1 LTTAHVAAETRW
13 SPTRDNPL
21 VGSARWVLLR
31 NVMLYRRSW
40 AVLAF
45 GVIEPLL
52 YLLSIG
58 VGIGRLIGPSAG
70 LGVAATYPMFV
81 APGLLATAAMNGA
94 VDAASLGVFQNLRF
108 NNVYQAMLTTPVRP
122 RDIAFGEACWAVL
135 RGAIEAT
142 GFLLIMAALGLVR
155 SWWGLLAIPG
165 AILISF
171 AFASVG
177 LAVATAM
184 RSLSDIQLMQL
195 VLLPMFLFSTTFYP
209 ISVYPLP
216 VQWLIEILPLYQ
228 GIHLVRGPVL
238 GLVTPGLCI
247 SALYLLLLGATCL
260 WVATRRFERALQS

>member
-1 LTTAHVAAETRW
+1 MGATAQRNAVPPKLGGARVRCYRAAAV
-13 SPTRDNPL
+13 SPVDRCRHRPVDRA
-21 VGSARWVLLR
+21 VGRARRGGDL
-31 NVMLYRRSW
+31 
-40 AVLAF
+40 
-45 GVIEPLL
+45 
-52 YLLSIG
+52 
-58 VGIGRLIGPSAG
+58 
-70 LGVAATYPMFV
+70 PMFV

-122 RDIAFGEACWAVL
+122 RDIAFGEACWATL

-142 GFLLIMAALGLVR
+142 GFLLIMAARGLVR

-216 VQWLIEILPLYQ
+216 VQWLIE
-228 GIHLVRGPVL
+228 
-238 GLVTPGLCI
+238 
-247 SALYLLLLGATCL
+247 
-260 WVATRRFERALQS
+260 